1 MQPPLAKP
9 PPKVPSPSG
18 PPRYLVRRTAA
29 GPTTGPFDLET
40 LARMRTAGAVAP
52 TELVSIDGRTWLP
65 VASLALASIPELR
78 GERDE
83 ISLPPLDLEVDRVT
97 SPAATPPPSRL
108 EWDGPGAAEG
118 DDFVS
123 LELDDHRSRPPGPP
137 PAPGP
142 RNGPGPAVAS
152 PPRRPPVPGPAN
164 RGVEAPSSSGLSLDA
179 DDGIPRATLSP
190 IGTEA
195 SAAVAALL
203 EGETESAGDPTARV
217 LLDSPAAPAAAQ
229 VRRRTQT
236 MTAALPESPQARGRL
251 GFRTLGRRQRI
262 LVIAGALG
270 LGAAAAAEMSGLVER
285 VRGEP
290 SAVTILD
297 AGPAELATGLAED
310 RFAAYI
316 DAAQR
321 LQTAAAS
328 RRRAPETRAAA
339 AELLAQALVLH
350 GGSVGNDPAR
360 VAQAEA
366 LLEAARRES
375 PRETTLRLRAAG
387 WLALAR
393 GHWKDAEEA
402 AARPELDAIPADRAV
417 IAGWAAF
424 GRGDFRKAALMF
436 AEAERTSTRTAT
448 TTSTSPPAAPSAT
461 ATRLALARAH
471 EAGLSPAATA
481 DYRGVLA
488 LAPTHFGAS
497 LGLARLSTLSASAR
511 AKLARTALDT
521 LGPAGAPYERADGFA
536 FLARMARQAGD
547 PALAETAL
555 GRART
560 EGPGNSALAVLEG
573 DRLLEAGRSEE
584 AVLRYRTAVT
594 VPLASPV
601 TPPLRLA
608 RAAALLES
616 GRKGEAQTILSDLA
630 HDLPQS
636 AAPVFWLGRM
646 AERATPPDAQA
657 AERRY
662 REALARDGGFVPAV
676 LQLARILIE
685 THRAREALE
694 VLAGA
699 ETHGASAIAI
709 RLALGQAQLGA
720 GNAAAASATFRQ
732 VLGAASRGPGGSAAP
747 RDLRNLPELTAAHLG
762 LAAALEGTGNVN
774 GARAEVALL
783 TAASPLDPQLA
794 PRIAALLARLGQRAE
809 ALALYTQLITA
820 GQATPSTRVA
830 AARLALGLGQ
840 QREARTFATQAVD
853 EDPRTPGGLLLLA
866 ELSRLE
872 GNPAQAV
879 AELKRAVAIDASPEV
894 ELELGRALGVLGRDE
909 EALAALTEAASLPA
923 AGIERG
929 RILVRR
935 GDFEGASRA
944 LSAALTKLP
953 TNGEA
958 FLWLGIAE
966 DGLGQVSAAEAAWRS
981 AVRLTP
987 GSSEARYRLGR
998 LEMEHAQTAA
1008 ALRDLRAAAETL
1020 PPEGT
1025 WRADLFFQLGFAEKR
1040 QGSPARAQAA
1050 FRRYLELAPPDA
1062 PARAEVT
1069 RQLE

>member
-1 MQPPLAKP
+1 M
-9 PPKVPSPSG
+9 
-18 PPRYLVRRTAA
+18 R
-29 GPTTGPFDLET
+29 TTG
-40 LARMRTAGAVAP
+40 AIAG
-52 TELVSIDGRTWLP
+52 TDSVSIDGRTWLP
-65 VASLALASIPELR
+65 AASVALASVPELR

-83 ISLPPLDLEVDRVT
+83 ISLPPLDLEGDRGMM

-108 EWDGPGAAEG
+108 EWDGPGADG
-118 DDFVS
+118 DAFVS

-142 RNGPGPAVAS
+142 RNGPGPTVAS
-152 PPRRPPVPGPAN
+152 PPRPPPTPGRAN
-164 RGVEAPSSSGLSLDA
+164 VRTLGTLAGDSRSRAALGLGIGLDA
-179 DDGIPRATLSP
+179 ELDTDDGIPKATLSP

-203 EGETESAGDPTARV
+203 EGETERAVDPTARV
-217 LLDSPAAPAAAQ
+217 LLDSPAAPAAQ

-236 MTAALPESPQARGRL
+236 MTAALPESPEARGRL
-251 GFRTLGRRQRI
+251 GFRTGRRRTI
-262 LVIAGALG
+262 LMIAGALG
-270 LGAAAAAEMSGLVER
+270 LGAAVAAEMSGLVER

-290 SAVTILD
+290 SSMTFLA
-297 AGPAELATGLAED
+297 AGPAELTEGLAQD

-316 DAAQR
+316 DAAVR
-321 LQTAAAS
+321 LEAAADS

-339 AELLAQALVLH
+339 SELLAQALVLH

-360 VAQAEA
+360 LAHAEE

-393 GHWKDAEEA
+393 GHWKEAEEA
-402 AARPELDAIPADRAV
+402 AARSELDTVPADRAV

-436 AEAERTSTRTAT
+436 SEAERTSTRTST
-448 TTSTSPPAAPSAT
+448 TTSTSPPAAPSAA

-471 EAGLSPAATA
+471 EAGLSPAASA
-481 DYRGVLA
+481 DYMGVLA

-497 LGLARLSTLSASAR
+497 LGLARLSSLSAAAR
-511 AKLARTALDT
+511 AKLARTALDA
-521 LGPAGAPYERADGFA
+521 LGRSGAPYERTDGFV
-536 FLARMARQAGD
+536 FLARTARQADD
-547 PALAETAL
+547 PASSEAAL
-555 GRART
+555 VHARA
-560 EGPGNSALAVLEG
+560 EGPGNPALAVLEG

-584 AVLRYRTAVT
+584 ALLRYRTAVT

-608 RAAALLES
+608 RAAAFLES
-616 GRKGEAQTILSDLA
+616 GRRVEAEAILSDLA
-630 HDLPQS
+630 RGLPQS
-636 AAPVFWLGRM
+636 AAPIFWLGRM
-646 AERATPPDAQA
+646 AERATPPDAAA
-657 AERRY
+657 AEHRY

-694 VLAGA
+694 VLARA

-720 GNAAAASATFRQ
+720 GNATAAAATFRQ
-732 VLGAASRGPGGSAAP
+732 LLGAATRVPGGSAAP

-762 LAAALEGTGNVN
+762 LAVALEGTGNLD
-774 GARAEVALL
+774 GARAELALL
-783 TAASPLDPQLA
+783 TAAGPPDPQLT

-809 ALALYTQLITA
+809 ALALYTQLVTA
-820 GQATPSTRVA
+820 GQATPTTRVA
-830 AARLALGLGQ
+830 AARLALTLG
-840 QREARTFATQAVD
+840 RRSEARVFATQAVD

-866 ELSRLE
+866 ELSRQG

-879 AELKRAVAIDASPEV
+879 AELKRAVAVDASPEV
-894 ELELGRALGVLGRDE
+894 ELELGRALGMLGRDE
-909 EALAALTEAASLPA
+909 EALAALTEAGSLPA

-935 GDFEGASRA
+935 GDFEGASRV
-944 LSAALTKLP
+944 LSAALAKLP
-953 TNGEA
+953 TSGEA

-966 DGLGQVSAAEAAWRS
+966 DRLGQVSAAETAWRS
-981 AVRLTP
+981 AVRLMP

-998 LEMEHAQTAA
+998 LEVEHAQTAA
-1008 ALRDLRAAAETL
+1008 ALRELRAAAETL
-1020 PPEGT
+1020 PAEGA

-1040 QGSPARAQAA
+1040 QGSPARAQSA
-1050 FRRYLELAPPDA
+1050 FRRYLELAPLDA

-1069 RQLE
+1069 RQLGGQPLPPS